1 MKIKKKTKTKYTCAR
16 TIDKTFIQRILSIT
30 KLNSRVDRYMPFI
43 YLMTKGLVICNDKES
58 KLISKAVKFGQLH
71 FYCRRRLLTNSTNIY
86 IIHKPKNYFSP
97 CFD

>member
-1 MKIKKKTKTKYTCAR
+1 MKIKKKTKQSTHVHVPLTNH
-16 TIDKTFIQRILSIT
+16 LSSGFYLT

-58 KLISKAVKFGQLH
+58 KLISKAVNFGQLH
-71 FYCRRRLLTNSTNIY
+71 FYCRRRLLTNSTNIC